1 MDNNQSATVGSIQNV
16 SEQVQKVTEPF
27 RNVLQ
32 DSESFGTLPQK
43 EKTEKHTLTVRQAT
57 RLFEN
62 AGVARTDRSI
72 VNWCN
77 ANKHGISRL
86 DCYFEPNER
95 KYFITKESIDRAIE
109 EELAKANLTGQAEA
123 LPESNNDVPHA
134 SEKLKSFPHVAEPI
148 DPKQAESINALK
160 KELFETQVLAKAKDY
175 FIEQLQKDRE
185 NIEKEKRSLVRELV
199 EKVERVGR
207 LSEKLRIEAPKQY
220 AHAATIEEPK
230 EATWSASTQDKLD
243 ISFAVSGVSEN
254 ASIGGLC

>member
-123 LPESNNDVPHA
+123 L
-134 SEKLKSFPHVAEPI
+134 
-148 DPKQAESINALK
+148 
-160 KELFETQVLAKAKDY
+160 
-175 FIEQLQKDRE
+175 
-185 NIEKEKRSLVRELV
+185 RSCQIVW
-199 EKVERVGR
+199 K
-207 LSEKLRIEAPKQY
+207 
-220 AHAATIEEPK
+220 
-230 EATWSASTQDKLD
+230 
-243 ISFAVSGVSEN
+243 
-254 ASIGGLC
+254 